1 MSHPI
6 TINNEDIVH
15 QIKLTCKIPEIVE
28 QILNRKV
35 IISAAEEAGINVE
48 VEELQK
54 TADQIRLAN
63 KLNSADD
70 TWAWLEKH
78 SLSLD
83 DFEEIIYQTIIS
95 NKLALY
101 LFADKIEPYF
111 FEHQL
116 DYFSVVMY
124 EVILDDEDLAIE
136 LFYAI
141 QEGEV
146 SFYDVAHKYIKDTEL
161 RRKLGYKGRV
171 QRKDMKSEISA
182 TVFAAQPP
190 QLIKPIVTSSGIHL
204 ILVEE
209 IIQPQLDDNIRTKIF
224 TELFSEWLKK
234 KTESINYLL
243 SVPLD
248 LVKANN

>member
-1 MSHPI
+1 MSYPI
-6 TINNEDIVH
+6 TITSEDILH
-15 QIKLTCKIPEIVE
+15 QIKLTCKIPEIAE

-35 IISAAEEAGINVE
+35 IVSAAEEAGIQVE
-48 VEELQK
+48 VEELQN

-70 TWAWLEKH
+70 TWQWLEKNA
-78 SLSLD
+78 LSLD

-95 NKLALY
+95 NKLAFY

-116 DYFSVVMY
+116 DYFSAVMY

-141 QEGEV
+141 QEGEI
-146 SFYDVAHKYIKDTEL
+146 SFYDVAHKYIQDTEQ
-161 RRKLGYKGRV
+161 RRKLGYKGVVKRH
-171 QRKDMKSEISA
+171 DMKSEISA
-182 TVFAAQPP
+182 MVFAAQPP
-190 QLIKPIVTSSGIHL
+190 QIIKPIVTSSGIHL

-209 IIQPQLDDNIRTKIF
+209 IIQPQLDDHIRTKIF
-224 TELFSEWLKK
+224 TELFSEWLKH
-234 KTESINYLL
+234 KTESINWLL
-243 SVPLD
+243 SVSPE
-248 LVKANN
+248 LV